1 MDCIK
6 REMITPVAARGRI
19 LNKVF
24 GNGKAAV
31 ETDDMTVIFARFA
44 PEYGVME
51 SHYHETEYMYVIDA
65 RDAVVSYGDTLD
77 ELSER
82 KRTLKK
88 GDILRP
94 HNGEWH
100 RFDFTSQ
107 DGFVDFL
114 NFFAVSETHVV
125 TDEMEAEQEK

>member
-1 MDCIK
+1 MECIL
-6 REMITPVAARGRI
+6 REEVKLTAAKGRV

-24 GNGKAAV
+24 GKTGAKV
-31 ETDDMTVIFARFA
+31 ETEDMIAVFARYS

-65 RDAVVSYGDTLD
+65 KDAVVSYGDTLED
-77 ELSER
+77 MDR

-94 HNGEWH
+94 HEGEWH
-100 RFDFTSQ
+100 RFDFTSS

-114 NFFAVSETHVV
+114 NFFAVPESHVV
-125 TDEMEAEQEK
+125 TDE